1 MTKIELLPK
10 WYAKEERKD
19 RTEKMKKAVKDL
31 LNSNLLPDMAIEELK
46 RVTCNMDLFV
56 DTYSRNYEI
65 KIVNKWIDFYNS
77 LKK

>member
-19 RTEKMKKAVKDL
+19 RTEKMKKTVREL
-31 LNSNLLPDMAIEELK
+31 LKSELLPEKAKEELK
-46 RVTCNMDLFV
+46 DLTCNMDLIA

-65 KIVNKWIDFYNS
+65 KIVNKWIDFLNRQ
-77 LKK
+77 